1 MDWLTDL
8 FSSAQQGLYEA
19 VVQPVLFA
27 SGLGNLLEDG
37 FAATAWLLVGLIQIA
52 LLLIVVG
59 PLQRWRPV
67 EAVTDRATIRTD
79 VIYTLIHRLGVY
91 RLLLFFA
98 LEPVFDSVFGSLR
111 AAGLGTF
118 HLDQLWP
125 GVTDIAVVS
134 LAIYLVAFDFVN
146 YWIHRGQHQIGWWWC
161 LHSLHHA
168 QRQMTMWSDNR
179 NHLLDDVLVD
189 VIVVVVAQLIGVPPG
204 QFIVIVA
211 LTQLSES
218 FQHANVRIGFGL
230 FGERIWVSPR
240 FHRLH
245 HAIGLGH
252 ESTGRNTL
260 GGRNFGVLLP
270 IWDTLFGTANFERR
284 YEATGVR
291 DQVEKGRD
299 YGRGFLSQQWL
310 GLKRLA
316 GRV

>member
-8 FSSAQQGLYEA
+8 FSNAQQGLYEA

-111 AAGLGTF
+111 VAGLGTF

-252 ESTGRNTL
+252 ESMGRNTL

-299 YGRGFLSQQWL
+299 YGRGLLSQQWL
-310 GLKRLA
+310 GLKRLT